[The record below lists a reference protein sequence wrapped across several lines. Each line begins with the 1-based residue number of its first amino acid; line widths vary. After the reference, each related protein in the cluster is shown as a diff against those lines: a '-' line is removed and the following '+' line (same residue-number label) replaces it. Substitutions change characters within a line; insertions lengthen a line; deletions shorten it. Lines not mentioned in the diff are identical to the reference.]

1 MAHLEPL
8 IHQRIETSIRSI
20 FHVSPRIM
28 AVPISRYEQL
38 KSKRV
43 HRQQQQRTRPK
54 RKKQDTDTR
63 HKIQTQDTDTRY
75 RHKIQTL
82 DTRYKIQTQDTD
94 TRYRHKIQ
102 DTRYK
107 IQKHSYQRN
116 SLRNSL
122 SIHAYLSS
130 FLNFKGCP
138 PLTIGKNTI
147 LILSSLVSIKDNH
160 KPSLDIGKHQVENFN
175 PLTSI

>member
-1 MAHLEPL
+1 MVHLEPW
-8 IHQRIETSIRSI
+8 IHKRIETSIRSI

-28 AVPISRYEQL
+28 AVPISPYEQL
-38 KSKRV
+38 ESKRV
-43 HRQQQQRTRPK
+43 HRHAAENKTKTQDTRN
-54 RKKQDTDTR
+54 KKQDTDTRYR

-75 RHKIQTL
+75 RHKIQT
-82 DTRYKIQTQDTD
+82 QDT
-94 TRYRHKIQ
+94 K
-102 DTRYK
+102 
-107 IQKHSYQRN
+107 RN

-147 LILSSLVSIKDNH
+147 LSSLVSIKDTH
-160 KPSLDIGKHQVENFN
+160 KPSLDIGKRQVVNFN